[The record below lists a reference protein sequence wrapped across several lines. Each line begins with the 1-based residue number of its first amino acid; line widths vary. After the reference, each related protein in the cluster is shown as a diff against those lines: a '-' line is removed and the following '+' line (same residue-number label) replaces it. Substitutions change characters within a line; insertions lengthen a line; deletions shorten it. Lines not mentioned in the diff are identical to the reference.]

1 MSSSDRPVYLVA
13 QLAVKDLDDFMQRYV
28 FGVSGQMQKAGAEVL
43 AAAPPQILEGDQDV
57 NRTVLIRFPSLE
69 IATNWYES
77 EEYLPFRELRK
88 TELTTSGAVQFVEEF
103 DPSAFA

>member
-1 MSSSDRPVYLVA
+1 MVA

-43 AAAPPQILEGDQDV
+43 AAAPPQIMEGDNAV
-57 NRTVLIRFPSLE
+57 NRTVVLRFPNME
-69 IATNWYES
+69 TATNWYES

-88 TELTTSGAVQFVEEF
+88 SELTTSGSVVFVEEF